1 MKRLIILGSLSL
13 FVMSCNKKTEAPETE
28 IPGKDTAA
36 ATERVADT
44 LGTKSFCY
52 MGIAGK
58 DTVFV
63 TIDDNL
69 GTISGKMATKNNEK
83 DSNKGDLSGF
93 KSGDTLKL
101 TYDFA
106 AEGKTGN
113 TNDIYFLQTKDGLSE
128 GIGERDQETGT
139 KYANDSNVKYGN
151 GRLLKIADCKVVAK
165 ALK

>member
-1 MKRLIILGSLSL
+1 MKRLIVLGSLSL
-13 FVMSCNKKTEAPETE
+13 FVMSCNKKTEAPKTE
-28 IPGKDTAA
+28 IPGEDTTAA
-36 ATERVADT
+36 TGRVADT
-44 LGTKSFCY
+44 LGPKSFCY
-52 MGIAGK
+52 MGIVGK
-58 DTVFV
+58 DTVFM

-69 GTISGKMATKNNEK
+69 GTISGKMATKNDEK

-139 KYANDSNVKYGN
+139 KYANDSKVKYGN